1 MDVTFW
7 NVEVFFS
14 NFIPRVEFGILRS
27 FMNTLNKIFTK
38 TLFFRIHGG
47 LKFSKT
53 SVYSLTIYEL
63 LLKLLVKTE
72 NCSFQFIISIMS
84 VTETVGFSVSMTP
97 RHRKMIW
104 DLRLFNVKCPLFR
117 AHSCILTQHTWL
129 KRAKIAHKVEILRKN
144 LQQFFDILCL

>member
-27 FMNTLNKIFTK
+27 FMKTLNKIFTK
-38 TLFFRIHGG
+38 FLFFRIHGG

-72 NCSFQFIISIMS
+72 NCSFWFIISIMS

-97 RHRKMIW
+97 RHRIMIQ
-104 DLRLFNVKCPLFR
+104 DLRLFNVKCSLLR
-117 AHSCILTQHTWL
+117 AHSCILATSDV
-129 KRAKIAHKVEILRKN
+129 AHMAEISKN
-144 LQQFFDILCL
+144 RP